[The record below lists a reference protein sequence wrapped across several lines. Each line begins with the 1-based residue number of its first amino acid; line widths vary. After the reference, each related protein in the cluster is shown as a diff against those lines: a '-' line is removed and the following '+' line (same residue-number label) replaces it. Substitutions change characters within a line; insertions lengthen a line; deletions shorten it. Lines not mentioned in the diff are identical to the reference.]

1 VLLGGVIAALHVGK
15 VPPALPA
22 LRQDLGL
29 DLVSAGFV
37 VSAFNVLGMS
47 LGLLVGVLAD
57 RLGRRRLVLLGLL
70 SLTLGGAMGAIV
82 QGLPLLLASRVLEG
96 LGFMA
101 VSVASPPLMMAAAMP
116 QDRSYALS
124 LWSTFMPVGMALAM
138 VAAPQVQAVVG
149 WRGLWLLIAALAL
162 AGTVVI
168 ARMTGGLR
176 TAHAAP
182 AGPAWRVVSETLS
195 RPRLL
200 LLSVVFGAYA
210 FQWMAVMVWLPSFLP
225 VAMGVAP
232 TVAALLT
239 ALVVIAN
246 VPGNILGGWLLH
258 RGLTIRVLAPAV
270 AACMALCALGLF
282 TDLLPNPTRFAL
294 VLAFSLFGGVI
305 PAVLFAS
312 APLHAP
318 SPGHLAAG
326 NGLLMQGSNIGQF
339 MGPPLVAAAVTA
351 AGGAWS
357 GALGPVFVAA
367 GLTAFA
373 SILAGL
379 RPGKAA

>member
-29 DLVSAGFV
+29 DLVNAGFV

-47 LGLLVGVLAD
+47 LGVLVGALAD

-70 SLTLGGAMGAIV
+70 SLTLGGTMGALV
-82 QGLPLLLASRVLEG
+82 QGLPLLLVSRVLEG

-101 VSVASPPLMMAAAMP
+101 VSVASPPLIMAAATSR
-116 QDRSYALS
+116 DRPRALA
-124 LWSTFMPVGMALAM
+124 LWSTFMPAGMALAM
-138 VAAPQVQAVVG
+138 VAAPQVQAMVG

-162 AGTVVI
+162 MGTVVI
-168 ARMTGGLR
+168 TRMTRDLR

-182 AGPAWRVVSETLS
+182 TGPAWRVVSETLS

-200 LLSVVFGAYA
+200 LLGVVFGAYA

-225 VAMGVAP
+225 AAMGVAP
-232 TVAALLT
+232 AVAALLT

-258 RGLTIRVLAPAV
+258 KGLTIRVLAPAV

-282 TDLLPNPTRFAL
+282 TELLPHPARFAL
-294 VLAFSLFGGVI
+294 ALAFSLIGGVI

-318 SPGHLAAG
+318 SPGHLAAA

-351 AGGAWS
+351 VGGAWS
-357 GALGPVFVAA
+357 GALGPVFAAA
-367 GLTAFA
+367 GLTA
-373 SILAGL
+373 LAGVLVGL
-379 RPGKAA
+379 RPGKTA